1 VRPTDENQPSSRR
14 PNLMSST
21 HRAANEV
28 NILAMLERQAG
39 GAGVRRVFGVRL
51 TTLACWS
58 GGAVL
63 ACTAVASVAW
73 LARDTDA
80 ARTVDT
86 TLAGAAVLPATSR
99 ADPVEVGN
107 ARLVV
112 PAAPAVQTV
121 QAMQVSPRPGAT
133 IVNLAGAVPIEPP
146 SAAAAAAPAV
156 AAPLPAHV
164 QAYRR
169 TAHEARRPA
178 THIVAAHIPAA
189 RNAAPKPVAAAP
201 VRTRHPAGG
210 AKPGATPAVDT
221 DVALISA
228 IMQHGGPRAAAPEEP
243 KRHAAGEKPR

>member
-39 GAGVRRVFGVRL
+39 GTGGRRVFGVRL
-51 TTLACWS
+51 TTLVCCS
-58 GGAVL
+58 GGVLL
-63 ACTAVASVAW
+63 ACAALGSLAW
-73 LARDTDA
+73 LARDTDT

-86 TLAGAAVLPATSR
+86 ALAGAAVLPATPR

-112 PAAPAVQTV
+112 PPAPAAQP
-121 QAMQVSPRPGAT
+121 APGPGAT
-133 IVNLAGAVPIEPP
+133 LVNLAAAPIGPP
-146 SAAAAAAPAV
+146 SAAVPPAPP
-156 AAPLPAHV
+156 APIPV
-164 QAYRR
+164 PERPQAYRR
-169 TAHEARRPA
+169 AAHEVRRPA
-178 THIVAAHIPAA
+178 ARATVAHVPAA
-189 RNAAPKPVAAAP
+189 RTTASKPMPGAP

-210 AKPGATPAVDT
+210 ARPGATQAVDT

-228 IMQHGGPRAAAPEEP
+228 IIQHGGLRGATPDEP